1 MPAGSPWLS
10 PMAQCR
16 RTLNNRRNQF
26 RSDILVLARGVLYH
40 RTEIYLFIYFLVA
53 NLAQHDLLHSSVGS
67 DFGHLAM
74 TVGLTAARGSFPCEF
89 THSVAK
95 INHISLQLLA
105 TVFAFHFLL
114 TRSPAAPLSLRGS
127 LA

>member
-1 MPAGSPWLS
+1 M
-10 PMAQCR
+10 
-16 RTLNNRRNQF
+16 
-26 RSDILVLARGVLYH
+26 LYH
-40 RTEIYLFIYFLVA
+40 RTEIFFILFFCFFFVA
-53 NLAQHDLLHSSVGS
+53 NLAQHDFQRYSVGC

-74 TVGLTAARGSFPCEF
+74 TVGLTAARSSFPCEF

-114 TRSPAAPLSLRGS
+114 TRSPAAPLSFRGS